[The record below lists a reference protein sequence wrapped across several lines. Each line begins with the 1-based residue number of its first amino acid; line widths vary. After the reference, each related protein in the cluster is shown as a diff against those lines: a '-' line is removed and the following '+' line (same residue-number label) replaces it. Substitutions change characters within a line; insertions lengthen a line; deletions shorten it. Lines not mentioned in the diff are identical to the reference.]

1 MYVCV
6 CIYICICYIFFIHSS
21 IDGDLG
27 CFHSLAVVNNAT
39 VNIRVLISFQISV
52 LFSSEN
58 APEVELLISMIVLF
72 LIF

>member
-1 MYVCV
+1 MCVYIYVTSSLS
-6 CIYICICYIFFIHSS
+6 IH
-21 IDGDLG
+21 LLTETG

-52 LFSSEN
+52 LFPSEN